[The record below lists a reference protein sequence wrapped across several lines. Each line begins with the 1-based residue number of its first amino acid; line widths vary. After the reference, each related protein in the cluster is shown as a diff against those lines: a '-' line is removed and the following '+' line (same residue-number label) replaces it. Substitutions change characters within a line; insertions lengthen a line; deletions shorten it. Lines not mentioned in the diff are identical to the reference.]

1 MVLQVYP
8 CGVVLMTK
16 ILLAD
21 AKGLM
26 KPWMLSDP
34 FPWTCP
40 YLLAA
45 RFGEDRPDSKD
56 GDDGCLQMPRLLA
69 RQTTG
74 EEYVSGW

>member
-1 MVLQVYP
+1 MVLEVYP

-21 AKGLM
+21 AQGLM
-26 KPWMLSDP
+26 KPWMLCDP
-34 FPWTCP
+34 YLWTCP

-74 EEYVSGW
+74 GECVSGW